1 MPATPDSQLRD
12 QPPRF
17 FYRKRHRVTSAEEFD
32 AVFNHQIRK
41 SRGPIT
47 VFIKPNTLPHHRL
60 GLSIGKRAGNAVTRG
75 RIKRMIRE
83 CFRLDQHN
91 LPLSPSA
98 NPSATPSGFDI
109 VVTARKHD
117 PADLSEWRQWF
128 LGATTAAI
136 RVSLKHTQQPDA
148 AIPRS
153 SKDQHDD

>member
-1 MPATPDSQLRD
+1 MPATPDSHPPVH
-12 QPPRF
+12 PPRF
-17 FYRKRHRVTSAEEFD
+17 FYRKRHRVTTAEEFE

-83 CFRLDQHN
+83 CFRHDQHEI
-91 LPLSPSA
+91 PTVQHPT
-98 NPSATPSGFDI
+98 NPTGFDI

-117 PADLSEWRQWF
+117 PADLTTWRMWF
-128 LGATTAAI
+128 LGATTAAV
-136 RVSLKHTQQPDA
+136 RVALKNTPSSDA
-148 AIPRS
+148 P
-153 SKDQHDD
+153 HDD